1 VVSTSSD
8 PRLGAIRL
16 AWWRERLEELDEG
29 KTAPS
34 EPRLRAVAGE
44 LLPLSI
50 RGHELSQ
57 LEDFWLPLLAA
68 FPWGEEQV
76 DALKGRG
83 RLLFGIGAR
92 LLGGDPAEAETA
104 GELWALEDGGLHCS
118 DAASRQRLR
127 CEALAIERNAKVPRS
142 LRPLTVLGELAI
154 INILEPSSGV
164 ARGMAALHHRITGRF
179 SQRS

>member
-1 VVSTSSD
+1 VSTSSD

-29 KTAPS
+29 KTAPA
-34 EPRLRAVAGE
+34 EPRLQAVASE
-44 LLPLSI
+44 LLPRNVS
-50 RGHELSQ
+50 GHELSR
-57 LEDFWLPLLAA
+57 LEDAWVPILRP
-68 FPWGEEQV
+68 FPWGGEQV
-76 DALKGRG
+76 DALKDRG

-92 LLGGDPAEAETA
+92 LLGANPIEAQTA
-104 GELWALEDGGLHCS
+104 GELWALEDGALHCS
-118 DAASRQRLR
+118 DAASRQLLR
-127 CEALAIERNAKVPRS
+127 REALGIDRRGKVPRS

-164 ARGMAALHHRITGRF
+164 ARGMAAVHHRLTGRF